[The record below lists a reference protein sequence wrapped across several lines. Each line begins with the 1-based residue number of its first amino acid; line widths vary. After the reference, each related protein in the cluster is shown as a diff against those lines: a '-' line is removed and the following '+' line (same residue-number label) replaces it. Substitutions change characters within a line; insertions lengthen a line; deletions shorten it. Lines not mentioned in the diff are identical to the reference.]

1 MPKIKAAR
9 FFKNRKLKME
19 TIIKNTA
26 LFIIAGVNLYLSI
39 KIYNNGR
46 GKSIIRK
53 RKPETRLD
61 IN

>member
-1 MPKIKAAR
+1 
-9 FFKNRKLKME
+9 ME
-19 TIIKNTA
+19 TIIKNTT